1 MRNKWRKAMMV
12 IIGATLILAACG
24 DDVDKKVDATNEDAT
39 KEKYKV
45 GVTQIVEHPS
55 LDAAYDGFKKALED
69 AGLDVEYDVNNAQND
84 QSANT
89 SIAQKLVSSDVDLIF
104 ANSTPSAQAVASATQ
119 DVPVLFTSVT
129 DPIGAELVE
138 SLEKPGGNL
147 TGTIDLHPEVIPN
160 TLKFM
165 KEELGAKN
173 VGIVFNSGEQNARV
187 QVDKVNELAK
197 DMGLTIFEATISTS
211 ADVKQATESLV
222 GKIDSFYI
230 IKDNTVVSALESV
243 IEVAVANQLPMMV
256 GELDSVKRGG
266 LAAYGFEYFDLGYQT
281 GEMAVKI
288 LTEGNEPASLPVQTP
303 QSLNF
308 VINEESAE
316 KMGVEIKE
324 EWQSEVSE

>member
-1 MRNKWRKAMMV
+1 MRNKWKKALMV
-12 IIGATLILAACG
+12 VFGATLILAACG
-24 DDVDKKVDATNEDAT
+24 DDGDKKEGSP
-39 KEKYKV
+39 KKKYKV

-69 AGLDVEYDVNNAQND
+69 AGLDVEYDENNAQND

-89 SIAQKLVSSDVDLIF
+89 SIAQKLVSSEVDLIF

-119 DVPVLFTSVT
+119 DVPIIFTSVT
-129 DPIGAELVE
+129 DPVGAELVE

-160 TLKFM
+160 TLMFL
-165 KEELGAKN
+165 KEELGAQN
-173 VGIVFNSGEQNARV
+173 IGIVYNSGEQNARV
-187 QVDKVNELAK
+187 QVDTVNELAK

-211 ADVKQATESLV
+211 AEVKQATESLV
-222 GKIDSFYI
+222 GKVDSFYI

-281 GEMAVKI
+281 GQMAVKV
-288 LTEGNEPASLPVQTP
+288 LKEGNEPASLPVQTP
-303 QSLNF
+303 QSLTF
-308 VINEESAE
+308 VVNEETAV
-316 KMGVEIKE
+316 KMGIEIKDD
-324 EWQSEVSE
+324 WHSEVSE